1 MNYFDLSNHL
11 KELLSKGEIVKH
23 SFPTRY
29 STKGKEHQKLDN
41 SLNFNK
47 NNSSQLKNFLISHWP
62 PIIYFLLTILI
73 LWQMLL
79 PGYLFFLDYQPFS
92 EPTTHMIERI
102 FSDANSDLS
111 RGIGWISFSL
121 LGDIFGD
128 MLAQKIIL
136 FLVIFFTAYLSYK
149 FVPFVRSKK
158 AKFFAGIMFLVNPF
172 IYFRLISG
180 QVGVIIGAILLF
192 VVIKLLMDYFESRN
206 KLKALKIGLILAFM
220 AGISLHFFAMFC
232 FFVFPLFFLFYFWK
246 EYSNKDSNL
255 KKFILDTLVLFGLI
269 VLVNLFWVAL
279 MFVPSS
285 GFGFSAPYDETYFF
299 QSRAL
304 DQFNTALTSITMYGF
319 WHESYPK
326 AIDMLPSFIWLP
338 LFLVILFVSV
348 RGFVEEE
355 DFFKKTPFALL
366 ALIAVI
372 FATGVS
378 APATKA
384 IFDFFFESIPFFSGF
399 REPGK
404 FIALIVM
411 FYSVFG
417 AVFIDRLSFSLEKSS
432 RKIFLALT
440 ILLLIILPLIFSFNL
455 FFGLNGFINSHE
467 LPKEYYSAKEFLS
480 LDNSNYQMVYFPF
493 HMYIQFSFSDY
504 KTATPF
510 AWFFN
515 KETIVGTDTMAHEFG
530 VKQMINDNINSQN
543 KVTFSK
549 QLAKYNVKYII
560 LANELDYS
568 RYNFLENSLGFSKV
582 FEEGSL
588 RIFENHWWEEEKPV
602 PTQTNPL
609 TLGLFILSI
618 IGFIGGW
625 IFLSKK
631 QNEDTFDMGVS
642 PSLSTD
648 FVYEEGLIEK
658 VEGFFEPI
666 LNVFGLVWNSL
677 ASIFISSNDSFVGQK
692 DKVYL
697 KEILPIIFEKIK
709 DTFTRR
715 KLSVLIESNNFYYVS
730 FSLIV
735 LVILSYFTLNL
746 SLALTF
752 LFLSLILSFSYFK
765 LELLKIINI
774 EFPPTNWDKLKAIF
788 IILFAI
794 TATYFFFQ
802 WFGIEAWYLVL
813 ITLFVLL
820 TIFFDIDYR
829 ITIASALLMLV
840 LCPVLLIL
848 KQDKLAEQVAV
859 WVYILLVTG
868 VTSAILDLMKHPK
881 GWKEEQKDCDL

>member
-1 MNYFDLSNHL
+1 
-11 KELLSKGEIVKH
+11 VKH

-29 STKGKEHQKLDN
+29 STKGKGEQKLDN
-41 SLNFNK
+41 PSNFNK
-47 NNSSQLKNFLISHWP
+47 NKVSQLKNFLISHWP

-92 EPTTHMIERI
+92 EPTSHIVERI

-136 FLVIFFTAYLSYK
+136 FLLIFFTAYLAYK
-149 FVPFVRSKK
+149 FVPFVKSKK
-158 AKFFAGIMFLVNPF
+158 AKFFAGLMFLVNPF

-206 KLKALKIGLILAFM
+206 KLKALKIGLILAFT
-220 AGISLHFFAMFC
+220 AGVSLHFFAMFC
-232 FFVFPLFFLFYFWK
+232 FFVFPLFFVFYLWK
-246 EYSNKDSNL
+246 EYSNKNSNL

-285 GFGFSAPYDETYFF
+285 GFSFSAPYDETYFF

-304 DQFNTALTSITMYGF
+304 DELNTALTSITMYGF

-338 LFLVILFVSV
+338 IFLVILFVSV

-378 APATKA
+378 APATKT

-432 RKIFLALT
+432 RKIFLAIT
-440 ILLLIILPLIFSFNL
+440 IILLIILPLIFSFNL

-467 LPKEYYSAKEFLS
+467 LPEEYYSAKEFLS
-480 LDNSNYQMVYFPF
+480 KDNSNYQMVYFPF
-493 HMYIQFSFSDY
+493 HMYQQFSFTDY

-510 AWFFN
+510 TWFFD
-515 KETIVGTDTMAHEFG
+515 KETIVGTDEMAHEVG
-530 VKQMINDNINSQN
+530 VKQMINDNITSQN
-543 KVTFSK
+543 KVSFSK
-549 QLAKYNVKYII
+549 QLAKYNIKYII
-560 LANELDYS
+560 LANELDYT
-568 RYNFLENSLGFSKV
+568 RYEFLENSLGFSKV

-588 RIFENHWWEEEKPV
+588 RIFENHWWVEEKKE
-602 PTQTNPL
+602 TSTNLL
-609 TLGLFILSI
+609 TLLLFIISI
-618 IGFIGGW
+618 ITVGFAFNFFRKNQKEIE
-625 IFLSKK
+625 FSKFNSEENELS
-631 QNEDTFDMGVS
+631 
-642 PSLSTD
+642 
-648 FVYEEGLIEK
+648 YEEGVIEK
-658 VEGFFEPI
+658 VERFFEPI
-666 LNVFGLVWNSL
+666 IGKVIEIIAIPLT
-677 ASIFISSNDSFVGQK
+677 FIGIKIPSFSK
-692 DKVYL
+692 A
-697 KEILPIIFEKIK
+697 KI
-709 DTFTRR
+709 TRTHFS
-715 KLSVLIESNNFYYVS
+715 KLIESNNFYYVS
-730 FSLIV
+730 IALIAIVILAHLTLKVDLTLSIFFISLI
-735 LVILSYFTLNL
+735 I
-746 SLALTF
+746 
-752 LFLSLILSFSYFK
+752 SFSYFK
-765 LELLKIINI
+765 LELLKIINYK
-774 EFPPTNWDKLKAIF
+774 FPTTNSKKLKVIAIL
-788 IILFAI
+788 LFAI
-794 TATYFFFQ
+794 ITNYFFFK
-802 WFGIEAWYLVL
+802 WFELEAWYLVL
-813 ITLFVLL
+813 ITIFVLL
-820 TIFFDIDYR
+820 TTFFDLDYR
-829 ITIASALLMLV
+829 IAILGALICLITCPFLLTLKLNKMAEQITIFV
-840 LCPVLLIL
+840 YFLLISGVIIALIDL
-848 KQDKLAEQVAV
+848 K
-859 WVYILLVTG
+859 
-868 VTSAILDLMKHPK
+868 KHPAE
-881 GWKEEQKDCDL
+881 WKDYDN